1 MPEATVKPIVSK
13 GKWDKTT
20 AKSGF
25 QRFSVQ
31 GTAFGMLYLPAE
43 TEAKNIEITVTLK

>member
-1 MPEATVKPIVSK
+1 MADAKPITAK

-25 QRFSVQ
+25 QRFAVE
-31 GTAFGMLYLPAE
+31 GDVFGMLYLPPE
-43 TEAKNIEITVTLK
+43 TETKKIEVVVTLK